1 MVFIVLVLWGEKDP
15 VKTEAARVRFR
26 TRLNRLLGPGRQYRP
41 MTSARQSL
49 PLWAPLVG
57 AAAGLLA
64 LVPFHIA
71 IGAGMGWAQAE
82 KSGQIGWAILSVPA
96 GPFMLI
102 LGVKQILP
110 HIAALVAIWVITATV
125 ILSLLKPPTKGLEG
139 AMLGVLIGLP
149 GSLAAVAMS
158 VGRTEDIAESI
169 GLSFPLPVLF
179 GALSLIAC
187 AVAGATVASIARRR
201 RVA

>member
-1 MVFIVLVLWGEKDP
+1 
-15 VKTEAARVRFR
+15 
-26 TRLNRLLGPGRQYRP
+26 

-102 LGVKQILP
+102 LAVIQILP
-110 HIAALVAIWVITATV
+110 HIAALVVAWVVSAMLV
-125 ILSLLKPPTKGLEG
+125 LPLFKPRTNGLVG

-149 GSLAAVAMS
+149 GSLAAVALS
-158 VGRTEDIAESI
+158 VGRAEDIAERI
-169 GLSFPLPVLF
+169 GLSFPLPLLF

-187 AVAGATVASIARRR
+187 AVAGAIVASIARRR
-201 RVA
+201 QAASPVA